1 LISDEDKA
9 LVQGEI
15 AKLINGNFG
24 DVAMQVMVDPILFG
38 DFSAIAEGAEVRI
51 YEDVNTYLA
60 IKPIFEQQLVEYN
73 LKHKEM
79 RLVMFEDALE
89 HLTRMH
95 RCLRLPRGN
104 LLLVGLGGSGKQ
116 SLTRLSAFVSG
127 AEVFEITLTRTYGEA
142 EFREDLKAMYQTLG
156 LQNKPVA
163 FLFTDAHVVND
174 GFLELLNNMLTSG
187 MVPALFAEEEK
198 PPLIDAVR
206 AEVRAAGIGE
216 TKENCWVA
224 FVNRCRDNLHVV
236 LAMSPVGD
244 TLRVRCRNFPGMVNN
259 TVIDWFTPW
268 PEQALESVANFFLT
282 EIELP
287 DENRPAIVQHMMNS
301 HQAVRVFSTKF
312 QLELRRYNYVT
323 PKNYLDFISTYR
335 EHLAQ
340 HRKENSDM
348 MRRLEGGLQKLSSA
362 AIKVDEMKTMLAE
375 QTIVVEQK
383 TKEVTQLLVDIGM
396 ANKEAEEK
404 QKQAEEQQATLD
416 VQLVEIEEQ
425 KNEAE
430 TALQE
435 AMPALDAAA
444 EALQKISKDDI
455 TNIKVLA
462 QPPTGVRLVGEALC
476 ILHKLKDTQWNTA
489 KQLLSDMNFLK
500 NLIAFD
506 KDSIKE
512 KQAKQVKA
520 MMKADPKFN
529 SEELVSVSTAA
540 SGIMKWVEAM
550 MKYFDVACKVN
561 PLKAS
566 VAKATKDLAK
576 GEREL
581 EKCKKELESVKKQLG
596 ELKVQLQDATSE
608 KNDLQAKAAKMSRQ
622 LIAAERLINGLGS
635 EKVRWAADLET
646 LKVKRKNLVGD
657 CILTSSFLSYM
668 GAFTFTYRKTL
679 VYEKWQEAI
688 RHAKIPL
695 TEHFQLETLLTSEVE
710 VMQWASESLPQD
722 ELSIQNGLLTTRASR
737 FPLCIDP
744 QMQAVR
750 WIKQKE
756 GKQLEGRARSFND
769 SDFLK
774 QLEMAINY
782 GFPFLFEN
790 LDEYI
795 DPVINTVLEKNVL
808 VSGARRFIKL
818 GDKEVDWSAD
828 FRLYLTTKLSNPHYT
843 PEVFG
848 KTMII
853 NYTVTQQGLQDQ
865 LLNEV
870 VGYER
875 ADLELQRLDLIK
887 TMSANKTML
896 KKLEDTLLKELS
908 EATGNILENEE
919 LISTL
924 EESKEKSTMIALSL
938 AEAKVT
944 AAEINTVRLRYTS
957 AAKRGAIL
965 YFVMNVLSNINNMY
979 EYSLSAFLD
988 VFLQTLRDSKKD
1000 PELKIRLENIIAAL
1014 TWNVY
1019 AYTCT
1024 GLFERDKL
1032 MFSLQMTLKLC
1043 EGDGKLNHKELDF
1056 MLRGNTSLE
1065 KTSKKKVADWIDD
1078 QGWEDMQ
1085 KLIMIEERF
1094 SNLPDD
1100 MAKSP
1105 VQWREW
1111 YDQEVPEAS
1120 ELPAPYA
1127 KRKKKKREAKAK
1139 AMIATEEEGEGS
1151 EQAAA
1156 TVVDEGQEDDEE
1168 DEKLPGIDSFEF
1180 MLMVKLLRPDRLTM
1194 AIQNY
1199 VTEIMTEKFVT
1210 PPVLRYKTV
1219 YHQSSPLSPVV
1230 FILSPGADPAY
1241 SVSELADAEGMGGQK
1256 LKICSL
1262 GQGQGKVASGHI
1274 ETGAARGHWVMLQ
1287 NCHLLSSWL
1296 KTLEKILEKLEKP
1309 HKDFR
1314 L

>member
-1 LISDEDKA
+1 MLTCVPRSVRLQRLELAILFDSCIRPACRLISDEDKA

-15 AKLINGNFG
+15 GKLVNGMFG
-24 DVAMQVMVDPILFG
+24 DVAAQVMVDPILFG
-38 DFSAIAEGAEVRI
+38 DFTAVAEGAEVRI
-51 YEDVNTYLA
+51 YEDVKTYA
-60 IKPIFEQQLVEYN
+60 SIKPIFEQQLEEYN

-127 AEVFEITLTRTYGEA
+127 AEVFEITLTRTYGET
-142 EFREDLKAMYQTLG
+142 EFREDLKSLYQMLG

-198 PPLIDAVR
+198 PPLLDAVR
-206 AEVRAAGIGE
+206 AEVRAAGTGE
-216 TKENCWVA
+216 TKENCWIA

-268 PEQALESVANFFLT
+268 PEQALESVANVFLS

-323 PKNYLDFISTYR
+323 PKNYLDFISNYR
-335 EHLAQ
+335 EHLAL
-340 HRKENSDM
+340 HRKDNADM

-383 TKEVTQLLVDIGM
+383 TKEVTQLLVDIGV

-404 QKQAEEQQATLD
+404 QRQAESQQATLD
-416 VQLVEIEEQ
+416 IQLVEIEEQ

-430 TALQE
+430 GALQE

-444 EALQKISKDDI
+444 EALLKISKDDI

-462 QPPTGVRLVGEALC
+462 QPPTGVRMVGEALC
-476 ILHKLKDTQWNTA
+476 ILHKLKDNQWNTA
-489 KQLLSDMNFLK
+489 KMLLSDMNFLK

-520 MMKADPKFN
+520 MIKSDPKFN

-540 SGIMKWVEAM
+540 AGIMKWVEAM
-550 MKYFDVACKVN
+550 MKYFDVAQKVN

-581 EKCKKELESVKKQLG
+581 EKCKKELESVKKQLA
-596 ELKVQLQDATSE
+596 ELKVQLQDATAE
-608 KNDLQAKAAKMSRQ
+608 KNDLQEKAAKMSRQ

-635 EKVRWAADLET
+635 EKVRWATDLET

-657 CILTSSFLSYM
+657 CILTASFLSYM
-668 GAFTFTYRKTL
+668 GAFTFNYRKTL
-679 VYEKWQEAI
+679 VYDKWQEAI
-688 RHAKIPL
+688 RQAKIPL
-695 TEHFQLETLLTSEVE
+695 TGNFRLETLLTSEVE

-750 WIKQKE
+750 WIKQRE
-756 GKQLEGRARSFND
+756 GKQLDGRARSFND

-795 DPVINTVLEKNVL
+795 DPVINTVLEKSVMIQ
-808 VSGARRFIKL
+808 GTRKFIKL
-818 GDKEVDWSAD
+818 GDKEVDWSTD

-870 VGYER
+870 VGFER
-875 ADLELQRLDLIK
+875 ADLELQRLELIK

-924 EESKEKSTMIALSL
+924 EESKEKSTMISLSL

-988 VFLQTLRDSKKD
+988 VFVDTLRNSKKD
-1000 PELKIRLENIIAAL
+1000 PELQIRLKNIIAAL

-1019 AYTCT
+1019 SYTCT

-1032 MFSLQMTLKLC
+1032 MFSFQMTMKLR
-1043 EGDGKLNHKELDF
+1043 EGDNKLNHQQLDF

-1065 KTSKKKVADWIDD
+1065 KTAKKKVADWIDD

-1085 KLIMIEERF
+1085 KLVMIEERF
-1094 SNLPDD
+1094 RELPED
-1100 MAKSP
+1100 MAKSQ
-1105 VQWREW
+1105 VQWRAW
-1111 YDQEVPEAS
+1111 YDLEVPEAS
-1120 ELPAPYA
+1120 DLPAPYG
-1127 KRKKKKREAKAK
+1127 KRKKKGKEVMPKVQRSVSITAANSEGGEEGGAFQQAPVD
-1139 AMIATEEEGEGS
+1139 EEEE
-1151 EQAAA
+1151 E
-1156 TVVDEGQEDDEE
+1156 VNDEDDETA
-1168 DEKLPGIDSFEF
+1168 PGVSSFEF
-1180 MLMVKLLRPDRLTM
+1180 MLVVKLLRPDRFTM

-1210 PPVLRYKTV
+1210 PPVLRYKV
-1219 YHQSSPLSPVV
+1219 R
-1230 FILSPGADPAY
+1230 D
-1241 SVSELADAEGMGGQK
+1241 
-1256 LKICSL
+1256 
-1262 GQGQGKVASGHI
+1262 
-1274 ETGAARGHWVMLQ
+1274 
-1287 NCHLLSSWL
+1287 
-1296 KTLEKILEKLEKP
+1296 TL
-1309 HKDFR
+1309 
-1314 L
+1314 